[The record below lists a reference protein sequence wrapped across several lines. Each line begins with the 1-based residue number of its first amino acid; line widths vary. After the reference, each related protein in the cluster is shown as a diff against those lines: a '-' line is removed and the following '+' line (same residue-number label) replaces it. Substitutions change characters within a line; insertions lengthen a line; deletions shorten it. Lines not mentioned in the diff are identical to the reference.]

1 MKRKGRK
8 EIRETSEGLVM
19 ASLVDCAA
27 EETKWLWPERIAR
40 GTVTLLAGYPDV
52 GKSFVALDIAA
63 RVSRGQAWPD
73 GAASEGAGNV
83 MLLTAEDH
91 FVRKVQP
98 ALAIGGAD
106 FARILIPYQVYKRRG
121 KKQTYRP

>member
-8 EIRETSEGLVM
+8 DIRETSEGLVL
-19 ASLVDCAA
+19 ASLVNCPA
-27 EETKWLWPERIAR
+27 EETKWLWPGRIAR
-40 GTVTLLAGYPDV
+40 GSVSLLAGYPDV

-63 RVSRGQAWPD
+63 RVSRCQAWPD
-73 GAASEGAGNV
+73 GATSEGAGSV

-98 ALAIGGAD
+98 ALKLGGAD
-106 FARILIPYQVYKRRG
+106 
-121 KKQTYRP
+121 